1 MLRRVISI
9 DLGGTNIRAAI
20 INEKLRIEKV
30 IKSSTE
36 KLNFDILFHQVI
48 NLIDSLMQSKYPID
62 AICFGVAGRVRLDG
76 YINELPNLHMSD
88 IPLANMIATKY
99 GLPVFVINDAH
110 AAGLAEATAGAG
122 KHYHR
127 SYFITI
133 STGFGGAMFVD
144 KKFVVTSDEVGH
156 TLFNYKGHYYELEHL
171 VSGTG
176 IKKLCELNGLK
187 ITSSKELFEGVKES
201 KVDFIRVYEDWLK
214 LLSEAFQFIAKTF
227 EVDVFNITGG
237 VMKSQDTWFK
247 TFKARNKNLKIVTCH
262 FKEDAGLIG
271 GAVYA
276 FNNTHA
282 KK

>member
-1 MLRRVISI
+1 MLKRVISI

-20 INEKLRIEKV
+20 INSNLRIEKV

-48 NLIDSLMQSKYPID
+48 DLIDELMASKYPID

-88 IPLANMIATKY
+88 IPLSNLISNKY
-99 GLPVFVINDAH
+99 HLPVYVINDAH

-127 SYFITI
+127 SYFVTI

-144 KKFVVTSDEVGH
+144 KKFAVTSDEVGH
-156 TLFNYKGHYYELEHL
+156 TLFEYKGKYYELEHL

-176 IKKLCELNGLK
+176 IKNLCAINGLTV
-187 ITSSKELFEGVKES
+187 TSSKEMFEGVKES
-201 KVDFIRVYEDWLK
+201 KVDFIKVYEDWLN
-214 LLSEAFQFIAKTF
+214 LLSSAFQYIAKTF
-227 EVDVFNITGG
+227 EVEVFTITGG
-237 VMKSQDTWFK
+237 VMKSQDIFFSNFK
-247 TFKARNKNLKIVTCH
+247 SRNKNLKIVTCH

-276 FNNTHA
+276 FDHV
-282 KK
+282 K